1 MAGRCPSCVAARS
14 HPSEVSG
21 GSVHGVRA
29 AELIEAHRDR
39 WQAATAPAFLAAVH
53 GGSLDAGRFG
63 AWLAQDYLFVS
74 ALLSFQAR
82 LLARAPR
89 AAQPVL
95 ADGVVALVEELTWFE
110 AEAVQW
116 DVPLAAVAEP
126 TTLEYLALLGRLDI
140 APSQVALVALW
151 ALERVYLDA
160 WQAAAPG
167 GGAYREIVEHWTSPA
182 FADYVVELERL
193 VDDALTDTLS
203 QQQETVFT
211 EVLRLEAAFW
221 DAAS

>member
-1 MAGRCPSCVAARS
+1 MGVAAGRF
-14 HPSEVSG
+14 VSG
-21 GSVHGVRA
+21 VIRSRSVHGVRA
-29 AELIEAHRDR
+29 ADLIEAHRDR
-39 WQAATAPAFLAAVH
+39 WQAATEPAFLAAVR
-53 GGSLDAGRFG
+53 GGSLDAERFG

-82 LLARAPR
+82 LLARSPR

-110 AEAVQW
+110 AQAVQW
-116 DVPLAAVAEP
+116 DVPLAAVAAP
-126 TTLEYLALLGRLDI
+126 TTLEYLALLGRLDT

-160 WQAAAPG
+160 WRAAQPG

-182 FADYVVELERL
+182 FAEYVAELERL
-193 VDDALTDTLS
+193 VDGALAEAPS
-203 QQQETVFT
+203 QQQEDVFT
-211 EVLRLEAAFW
+211 EVLRLEIAFW
-221 DAAS
+221 DAAAAASS